1 MVVVYDQDIKK
12 KLSWQKICQISTLLL
27 HSIKNEN
34 EGNEEKHVE
43 FKYYSNIM
51 TWFHYQVISHLE
63 TTYIWIMTCPM
74 SKFIGGVLSINS
86 LKKRTTFG
94 NPITVY
100 LMQLFQ
106 YLVQTKKPSIVE
118 VETLNSKTK
127 TEHIWSQNFW
137 W

>member
-1 MVVVYDQDIKK
+1 
-12 KLSWQKICQISTLLL
+12 
-27 HSIKNEN
+27 
-34 EGNEEKHVE
+34 
-43 FKYYSNIM
+43 
-51 TWFHYQVISHLE
+51 
-63 TTYIWIMTCPM
+63 M

-127 TEHIWSQNFW
+127 TEHI
-137 W
+137 